1 VVFLIAI
8 LTIARLAARRR
19 IGQLAAGAA
28 FVAALTASTST
39 QTVLANGETRTL
51 SLYHSHTKESVSVTF
66 RRGGSYDADGLE
78 KLNWALRDWRTNAPT
93 KMDPRL
99 FDIVWE
105 VYQESGSTQPIVV
118 VSAYRAPET
127 NAMLRRRSSGVA
139 KNSQH
144 ILGKAMD
151 MHYVDVSMSKIRE
164 LGMRLQRGGVG
175 YYPTS
180 GTPFVH
186 LDAGNVRAWPRMT
199 YEQLARL
206 FPDGKTV
213 HLPSN
218 GQPLPGYELAR
229 AEIEARGGGYVAS
242 LSQAR
247 SKGLFAS
254 LFGGGDDDEDQTTSR
269 QGARGR
275 VGGRLGPATMQVA
288 SLHGDDTGSRSF
300 FAQQSADPIGRAE
313 QNLPRGET
321 VMRASEPVMRASE
334 PIASGKTPADEAK
347 PTTTLAALKPI
358 PSDEAASLR
367 HAVPLPPR
375 RPGPDTTAVAYAP
388 DLPVPPS
395 RPATATSLASLAP
408 MANPIAAVLHD
419 SDATG
424 SIGTAASSGSNGS
437 KTPAGNAAAALA
449 YAAPP
454 PARALRPA
462 ARQALAD
469 RGDLV
474 AARLDVAN
482 YHALTGPQSTT
493 AERTASAIPPQVA
506 SLRAAARVDVVA
518 LAVRPASGMTIR
530 FGSGLLSSETFAQR

>member
-1 VVFLIAI
+1 M
-8 LTIARLAARRR
+8 
-19 IGQLAAGAA
+19 AAGAA
-28 FVAALTASTST
+28 FLAALSASSST
-39 QTVLANGETRTL
+39 QSVLANGETRTL
-51 SLYHSHTKESVSVTF
+51 SVYHSHTKESLTVTF

-78 KLNWALRDWRTNAPT
+78 KLNWELRDWRTNAPT

-105 VYQESGSTQPIVV
+105 VYQASGSTQPIVI

-151 MHYVDVSMSKIRE
+151 MHYVDVPMSKIRE

-199 YEQLARL
+199 YDQLSRL

-213 HLPSN
+213 HLPAN
-218 GQPLPGYELAR
+218 GPPLPGYEQAR
-229 AEIEARGGGYVAS
+229 AEIEARGDGYVAT

-254 LFGGGDDDEDQTTSR
+254 LFGGGDDDEDQGGSR
-269 QGARGR
+269 QTTRGR
-275 VGGRLGPATMQVA
+275 PAGRQGPVATAGAQVA
-288 SLHGDDTGSRSF
+288 SLQHGDDAGSRNF
-300 FAQQSADPIGRAE
+300 FAQQGAGADPIGRAE

-321 VMRASEPVMRASE
+321 VMRATEPVMRATE
-334 PIASGKTPADEAK
+334 PLAGNKTPADESKTA
-347 PTTTLAALKPI
+347 TTLASLKPMA
-358 PSDEAASLR
+358 SDD

-375 RPGPDTTAVAYAP
+375 RPSLDPTPVAYAAP
-388 DLPVPPS
+388 DLPVPPT
-395 RPATATSLASLAP
+395 RPATALAALAP
-408 MANPIAAVLHD
+408 PMPNPIAAVLHD

-424 SIGTAASSGSNGS
+424 SIGTAGNLSGAGQGASGAKS
-437 KTPAGNAAAALA
+437 PAGKTEAVLA
-449 YAAPP
+449 YAPP
-454 PARALRPA
+454 PIRALRPA
-462 ARQALAD
+462 AKQALVD

-474 AARLDVAN
+474 PARLDVAN
-482 YHALTGPQSTT
+482 YHALTGPTSTV
-493 AERTASAIPPQVA
+493 AEQTTTAIPPQVTA
-506 SLRAAARVDVVA
+506 LRAAARVDVVA